1 MHCNLIL
8 ENSQIN
14 EYFIENLKEVFHEM
28 EIEFID
34 VFSNYYILRLKN
46 KENWNELLEK
56 IGEKSNDFIL
66 TPILEEG
73 FYNGIIKTGLWEKI
87 NELTAYDDVGES
99 DDIEEY

>member
-14 EYFIENLKEVFHEM
+14 EYFIEDLKDIFYEM

-56 IGEKSNDFIL
+56 IGQKSDNFVM

-73 FYNGIIKTGLWEKI
+73 FYNGIINNGLWEKI
-87 NELTAYDDVGES
+87 NKLTKHSVEDSNDV
-99 DDIEEY
+99 EEYY